1 LHGADL
7 SAGKRRDAC
16 PRRGA
21 ANPRASALSVK
32 DPNRQPAADLAVVIG
47 VVGGYVFEWKRA
59 DLIMQ
64 TLWDL
69 LHLSLFTAVLVARVV
84 SGSTISQNALT
95 KTSLKSNGRRMS
107 FTGPSLLISV

>member
-7 SAGKRRDAC
+7 STGKRRDAC
-16 PRRGA
+16 PRRG
-21 ANPRASALSVK
+21 RQLDALSVK
-32 DPNRQPAADLAVVIG
+32 DPHRQPAADLAVVIG

-69 LHLSLFTAVLVARVV
+69 LRLSLFTAVLVARVV